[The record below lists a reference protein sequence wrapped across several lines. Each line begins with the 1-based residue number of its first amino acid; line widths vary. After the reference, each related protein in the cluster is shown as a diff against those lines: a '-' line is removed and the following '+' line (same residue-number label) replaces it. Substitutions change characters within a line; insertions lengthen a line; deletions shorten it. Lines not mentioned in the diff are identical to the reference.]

1 MSCGRAGR
9 SYTHCGRCLPCL
21 VRRSSFLKWKGRIDA
36 DETKYLHPDNSLRVH
51 GRINSEF
58 HGKAFAEYDDVIQ
71 TLTAVDYL
79 KRYGAR
85 RWIGPAIGAASFG
98 ARAADHRKTA
108 EDGLLEIGEFLEVT
122 GLR

>member
-1 MSCGRAGR
+1 M
-9 SYTHCGRCLPCL
+9 
-21 VRRSSFLKWKGRIDA
+21 
-36 DETKYLHPDNSLRVH
+36 HPDTSLRVH

-71 TLTAVDYL
+71 TLTALDYV

-85 RWIGPAIGAASFG
+85 RWIGPAIGTTSLGVYAD
-98 ARAADHRKTA
+98 DHRKTA